1 MLINAVNERPIKSID
16 EVTPDG
22 KEIND
27 NQIMLGKN
35 NCDIFTSLHMGA
47 TFLDWYMTQYGFIFV
62 TF

>member
-35 NCDIFTSLHMGA
+35 NCDIFYFIAYGCY
-47 TFLDWYMTQYGFIFV
+47 FLSGT
-62 TF
+62 